1 MNTVTIS
8 LERYEEMKSEI
19 ERLRKEVQQKT
30 IIKYSVSENV
40 RVIVSCILIASAIIA
55 FVLSGIL

>member
-1 MNTVTIS
+1 MDTVTIS

-40 RVIVSCILIASAIIA
+40 RVIVSGILIASAIIA
-55 FVLSGIL
+55 FVLGGIL